1 MISCIICSRQPDI
14 SGELKENIA
23 STIGCEYELVVID
36 NSKNEY
42 SIFSAY
48 NEGIRLA
55 KGDILCFMHEDILFR
70 SDDWGTTLKTTLQDS
85 SIGIVGVIGSQFL
98 PNKMASWWLC
108 ENTKGTV
115 LQGERTSNG
124 KYISSLDGVEVSDVT
139 DVVVVDGLWFAMKR
153 ELTNHVQFDDKTYN
167 SFHCYDVDICMQ
179 AISNDRRVVVIPN
192 VLIEHT
198 SMGNVLTTYYQ
209 QLQCF
214 YDKWQSMLPIWRGIE
229 LDANAA
235 LHMSNILEKYQKV
248 VCRNVVLVNSK
259 SYRLGKSL
267 LTPLK
272 KIFK

>member
-1 MISCIICSRQPDI
+1 MISCIVCTRRPKALADLEKNI
-14 SGELKENIA
+14 SL
-23 STIGCEYELVVID
+23 TIGTDYEVVIID
-36 NSKNEY
+36 NSSNHY
-42 SIFSAY
+42 SIFTAY

-55 KGDILCFMHEDILFR
+55 KGDILCFMHDDIIFH
-70 SDDWGTTLKTTLQDS
+70 SDNWGTTLQTTLQDS

-108 ENTKGTV
+108 ENTKGTI

-124 KYISSLDGVEVSDVT
+124 KYTSSLSGVEVSDVT
-139 DVVVVDGLWFAMKR
+139 DVVVVDGLWFAMTR
-153 ELTNHVQFDDKTYN
+153 DLTNHVRFDDKTYN

-192 VLIEHT
+192 VLIEHI

-214 YDKWQSMLPIWRGIE
+214 YDKWQSLLPIWRGVE

-235 LHMSNILEKYQKV
+235 LQMSNILEKYQKV
-248 VCRNVVLVNSK
+248 VCRNVVLEKSK

>member
-1 MISCIICSRQPDI
+1 MISCIVCTRRPKALADLEKNI
-14 SGELKENIA
+14 SL
-23 STIGCEYELVVID
+23 TIGTDYEVVIID
-36 NSKNEY
+36 NSSNHY
-42 SIFSAY
+42 SIFTAY

-55 KGDILCFMHEDILFR
+55 KGDILCFMHDDIIFH
-70 SDDWGTTLKTTLQDS
+70 SDNWGTTLQTTLQDS

-108 ENTKGTV
+108 EKTKGTI

-124 KYISSLDGVEVSDVT
+124 KYTSSLCGVEVSDVT
-139 DVVVVDGLWFAMKR
+139 DVVVVDGLWFAMTR
-153 ELTNHVQFDDKTYN
+153 DLTNHVQFDDKTYN

-192 VLIEHT
+192 VLIEHI

-214 YDKWQSMLPIWRGIE
+214 YDKWQSLLPIWRGVE

-235 LHMSNILEKYQKV
+235 LQMSNILEKYQKV
-248 VCRNVVLVNSK
+248 VCRNVVLEKSK

>member
-1 MISCIICSRQPDI
+1 MISCIVCTRRPKALADLEKNI
-14 SGELKENIA
+14 SL
-23 STIGCEYELVVID
+23 TIGTDYEVVIID
-36 NSKNEY
+36 NSSNHY
-42 SIFSAY
+42 SIFTAY

-55 KGDILCFMHEDILFR
+55 KGDILCFMHDDIIFH
-70 SDDWGTTLKTTLQDS
+70 SDNWGTTLQTTLQDS

-108 ENTKGTV
+108 ENTKGTI

-124 KYISSLDGVEVSDVT
+124 KYTSSLSGVEVSDVT
-139 DVVVVDGLWFAMKR
+139 DVVVVDGLWFAMTR
-153 ELTNHVQFDDKTYN
+153 DLTNHVQFDDKTYN

-179 AISNDRRVVVIPN
+179 AIYNDRRVVVIPN
-192 VLIEHT
+192 VLIEHI

-214 YDKWQSMLPIWRGIE
+214 YDKWQSLLPIWRCVE
-229 LDANAA
+229 LDANVA
-235 LHMSNILEKYQKV
+235 LQMSNILEKYQKV
-248 VCRNVVLVNSK
+248 VCRNVVLEKSK